1 MKSRRT
7 KKMGE
12 VIHKEI
18 TEILESR
25 IKDPRIGFATV
36 MNVEVS
42 TDLSIANV
50 RGSVLGTEKQKND
63 GMIGLQQAAGFIRS
77 EIAHRLTLRK
87 VPNIRFFKDETMDY
101 QDRINHLLDQIVNH
115 EEARHNESTAE

>member
-1 MKSRRT
+1 
-7 KKMGE
+7 MGE

-50 RGSVLGTEKQKND
+50 RVSVLGTEKQKND